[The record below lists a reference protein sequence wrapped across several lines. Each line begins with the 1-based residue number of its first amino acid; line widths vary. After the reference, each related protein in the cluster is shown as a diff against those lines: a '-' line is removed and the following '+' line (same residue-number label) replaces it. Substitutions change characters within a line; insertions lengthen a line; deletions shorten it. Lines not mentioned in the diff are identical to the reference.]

1 MSTPIRLQ
9 KYIADCGV
17 TSRRKAEDLIT
28 TRQVKVNGKTVTELG
43 TKVIAGVDLVQV
55 RGETVDPQALERI
68 YIILNK
74 PRAIMSTVSDPEGR
88 KTVVDLCRGIKTRIY
103 PVGRLDYHSEGLM
116 IMTNDGDLTQKLMHP
131 KFEVTK
137 VYEVKVF
144 GVMTEGLLN
153 KIRDGVHDGGDF
165 LKPLSVRVIKQ
176 LAGKTWLEFR
186 LNEGK
191 NREIR
196 RLCEVCGLTIDKLRR
211 VAIGNLSLEGL
222 GIGEFR
228 VLTRKELLKS
238 IGLNSKGEKVKDFE
252 YVSPKKT
259 VNKRKREKFR
269 SPAPKADDQS
279 FVKFRKEHYLVT
291 VKAKPSPSELKAM
304 KKAEEEGFQLS

>member
-1 MSTPIRLQ
+1 MTTPVRLQ

-17 TSRRKAEDLIT
+17 TSRRKAEDLIVA
-28 TRQVKVNGKTVTELG
+28 RQVKVNGKTVSELG
-43 TKVIAGVDLVQV
+43 SKVIPGVDLVQV
-55 RGETVDPQALERI
+55 HGETIDIAALERI

-88 KTVVDLCRGIKTRIY
+88 RTVVDLCKGIKSRIY

-153 KIRDGVHDGGDF
+153 KIRDGIHDGGDF
-165 LKPLSVRVIKQ
+165 LKPISVRVIKQ

-196 RLCEVCGLTIDKLRR
+196 RLCEACGLTIDKLRR
-211 VAIGNLSLEGL
+211 VAIGNLSLDGL
-222 GIGEFR
+222 SPGDFR

-238 IGLNSKGEKVKDFE
+238 IGLNSKGEKVKDFD

-259 VNKRKREKFR
+259 VNKRKRQRFKT
-269 SPAPKADDQS
+269 SAPKADDQS

-291 VKAKPSPSELKAM
+291 VKAKEPLK
-304 KKAEEEGFQLS
+304 KVKEDFIQLS